1 MITYF
6 DKFAGSFKHTT
17 DKSLE
22 KKTTKKCVKEY
33 NDKFMSIFFTVLVK
47 VMLLS

>member
-17 DKSLE
+17 DKSG

-33 NDKFMSIFFTVLVK
+33 NGKFMSIFFTVLVK